1 TYFLVFLYFSVSSSS
16 ETLKR
21 QKRNWIIDSFTIDE
35 GYSGVFPYVLD
46 TVSIEPEK
54 LTFFKIF
61 GQGVDRDPK
70 GLLAIDRVTG
80 QITVHRAIDYEEY
93 QILKLDFQALDQESD
108 VVDTQLGIEILII
121 DANDNAPLFERDVYH
136 FHLMEATLQGI
147 EEIKIMATDKDRS
160 KKFNTFDLRIVS
172 VHPKPF
178 DLEFFLIQHV
188 QIGTISFKGCLDHEK
203 ADKYTIIVEAKD
215 HGEGK
220 QLSSSCT
227 VIVHIE
233 DGNNHIPVITGQTG
247 SGRVKEGEENVLV
260 NRLQVKDNDSRGT
273 AAWRAQYQI
282 QGDTYFRITTDRETN
297 EGLLYV
303 TKPLDYEDGST
314 KNVTISV
321 LNEIPYQLCQVE
333 HRSATGLWDVTIGG
347 RETVAVRRHQVT
359 VTVEDVNE
367 PPFFDPPKKRVT
379 QSENVEVGKYLATF
393 TAKDPD
399 VAMANTLVYIK
410 GDDPANWVAVD
421 RETGKITTAKL
432 IDRESTFVKDNVYPV
447 TVWAVD
453 DGQPPMTGTATLE
466 IHITDE
472 NDHVPSL
479 SRSAVDVCQSD
490 GVSLA
495 NITVEDFDEEPYGG
509 PFVFRLPDQEKG
521 KWKLDPAQGFSV
533 NLVKEPAV
541 HSGQYELLLEV
552 MDLQGTKVTHNL
564 LVTVCRC
571 EDAARPNCGVRRVA
585 GAAVG
590 GRALGV
596 VLVGMLLL
604 AGVLLLAF
612 LVSCKKRIK
621 EVTDDDTHQ
630 QLMQSNIEQP
640 GTDCQTLNRR
650 STYSSNQEIAT
661 HETMLLNALNK
672 HEAAG
677 EELGDY
683 APRVYAEEGVE
694 GSDFELDAISI
705 PTVPFDPEV
714 DAYLAPKFYTLTS
727 ICMPGGQGIPSP
739 ITYEGTGGGSRE
751 ENILLE
757 AENAETTGNIFTSP
771 TESLRRG
778 THQLGDL

>member
-1 TYFLVFLYFSVSSSS
+1 METTHLGLFLMLCLGAGAASS

-21 QKRNWIIDSFTIDE
+21 QKRNWIIDSFTINE

-46 TVSIEPEK
+46 TIEVQK
-54 LTFFKIF
+54 KFTIFKIS
-61 GQGVDRDPK
+61 GQGVDLDPK
-70 GLLAIDRVTG
+70 GLLEINKITG
-80 QITVHRAIDYEEY
+80 QVKVNRAIDYEEY
-93 QILKLDFQALDQESD
+93 QVLKLDFQALDQESD

-121 DANDNAPLFERDVYH
+121 DANDNTPLFEHTVYH
-136 FHLMEATLQGI
+136 FNLMEATLQGT
-147 EEIKIMATDKDRS
+147 EELKVMATDKDRT

-178 DLEFFLIQHV
+178 DLEFFLIQHFQV
-188 QIGTISFKGCLDHEK
+188 GTISFKGCLDHEK

-215 HGEGK
+215 HGEEK

-247 SGRVKEGEENVLV
+247 SGRVKEGEQNVLV
-260 NRLQVKDNDSRGT
+260 NRLQVKDNDSRGS
-273 AAWRAQYQI
+273 AAWMARYQI
-282 QGDTYFRITTDRETN
+282 QGNSYFRITTDRETN

-303 TKPLDYEDGST
+303 TKV
-314 KNVTISV
+314 K
-321 LNEIPYQLCQVE
+321 

-347 RETVAVRRHQVT
+347 RETVAVRHHQVT
-359 VTVEDVNE
+359 VTVEDANE
-367 PPFFDPPKKRVT
+367 PPFFDPPKKQVT
-379 QSENVEVGKYLATF
+379 QSESVEVG
-393 TAKDPD
+393 
-399 VAMANTLVYIK
+399 NYIK

-421 RETGKITTAKL
+421 RKTGKITTANL
-432 IDRESTFVKDNVYPV
+432 IDRESTFVKNNVYPV
-447 TVWAVD
+447 TVLAVD

-472 NDHVPSL
+472 NDNVPTL
-479 SRSAVDVCQSD
+479 SRSVVDVCQSD

-495 NITVEDFDEEPYGG
+495 NITVEDYDEEPYGG
-509 PFVFRLPDQEKG
+509 PFIFRLPDQEKG
-521 KWKLDPAQGFSV
+521 RWKLDPAQGFSV

-552 MDLQGTKVTHNL
+552 MDLQGMTATHNL
-564 LVTVCRC
+564 LVTVC
-571 EDAARPNCGVRRVA
+571 
-585 GAAVG
+585 
-590 GRALGV
+590 
-596 VLVGMLLL
+596 
-604 AGVLLLAF
+604 VLLLAF
-612 LVSCKKRIK
+612 LVSCKKRSK
-621 EVTDDDTHQ
+621 EVIDDDTHQ
-630 QLMQSNIEQP
+630 HLMQSNIEQP
-640 GTDCQTLNRR
+640 GTDCQVLTITQEYSQMPAALPKALAVNQSPISSPTDVSFIRGNSVRQSLNRR
-650 STYSSNQEIAT
+650 STYSSNQEIAM

-672 HEAAG
+672 AVG

-739 ITYEGTGGGSRE
+739 ITYEGVSE
-751 ENILLE
+751 
-757 AENAETTGNIFTSP
+757 SP
-771 TESLRRG
+771 GWTRH
-778 THQLGDL
+778 THMSF